1 MPNNDGTVFIA
12 VDFDTTPMQKGAKVL
27 ENSLKNTIGISNTAF
42 GKASASA
49 NHYGAQL
56 DKLSAKLQY
65 LNDKLAYMQEGGAAG
80 QRLTVQINDQLAAL
94 KQETDEYKQMEAAA
108 AELAAQMREIA
119 QAQGKSSAEYKETEG
134 AHRVLTQEMGV
145 QKKKIDEINASLD
158 TMRDK
163 LHKAKTASIQSP
175 QYEKLKNDIA
185 LTEKEQHRLLSTQT
199 QSTKQVH
206 KTGTAQGK
214 MLSGLESGVKRLKS
228 IIAGA
233 FFFNIISKALTG
245 LTQAVGQYI
254 QTNKGFMQSLQIAK
268 GNLLTAFQPI
278 WQFIT
283 PALNALGKA
292 LAYVTGLIANFAAVL
307 SGKSLKDLQSQAK
320 ALDKNATAIKG
331 VSKATDK
338 AKKSADKATASF
350 DTLNILQSPTD
361 KSNNLGSS
369 SESTITPDFNAKSTF
384 ISDSVLEKFNGLR
397 ETLSKFKDIDLSPV
411 SNSLNGLYKACQP
424 ILDIVW
430 DNFLWAIENIFY
442 PLSHWTIET
451 ALPELLDTL
460 SVALG
465 ALSPVMAGF
474 SKIWKV
480 FYENFIKQIGEKTGE
495 EFIELLGTIKGKLE
509 ELKTFLENTTIFD
522 DLSTILEKILNV
534 LRPIIEPLITICGIV
549 LNFSFSYN
557 FDLFLGMLENIENIL
572 SIISALLE
580 GDFDKAFENFKKT
593 IKDGVTKNNV
603 FAIALKNVKK
613 AFVDL
618 KPKIDE
624 ATKSI
629 KKWASEFKDKLKKT
643 LDEWKN
649 KISNWWE
656 NDVSPWFTAEKWNS
670 LFEQLGESMAWGVVG
685 LRDSWEKISDW
696 WTEDVEPWFTLEKWV
711 SLFADIGNAIYE
723 ATYGENGWVT
733 KWKTNISN
741 WWENDVKPWFTLEK
755 WKELAGKIAD
765 GISSGIKA
773 IPNTFANIFNS
784 IIDTVEKAGNGVIDA
799 ANSFIKGYNSVAKIT
814 GIKQIKEFGRLDL
827 SKHKVPL
834 LATGAVIPPNREF
847 LAVLGDQKRGTNIEA
862 PLDTIVEAFQR
873 VQNNGV
879 NDVNIKF
886 SGNEGQ
892 LLRYLFNGLEVTK
905 SKRGLAFVK

>member
-1 MPNNDGTVFIA
+1 MPNNDGTVFIE

-27 ENSLKNTIGISNTAF
+27 ENSLKNTIGIADTAF

-49 NHYGAQL
+49 NQYGAQL
-56 DKLSAKLQY
+56 DKLSTKLQY

-80 QRLTVQINDQLAAL
+80 QRLTVQINEQLAAL

-108 AELAAQMREIA
+108 GELAAQMREIA

-163 LHKAKTASIQSP
+163 LHKAKTAAIQSP

-185 LTEKEQHRLLSTQT
+185 LTEKEQHRLLSAQT

-214 MLSGLESGVKRLKS
+214 MLSGLESGFKRLKS

-320 ALDKNATAIKG
+320 ALDKNASAIKN

-338 AKKSADKATASF
+338 AKKSADKASASF
-350 DTLNILQSPTD
+350 DTLNILQTSKGEEDTSQND
-361 KSNNLGSS
+361 SGGSS
-369 SESTITPDFNAKSTF
+369 GGISTPDFDSAAVELDKGLLAKMKEVKEYLSTTFEPAFAAINANVVPQLENLKTTF
-384 ISDSVLEKFNGLR
+384 KGIFSD
-397 ETLSKFKDIDLSPV
+397 V
-411 SNSLNGLYKACQP
+411 SGWGDPFLNY
-424 ILDIVW
+424 I
-430 DNFLWAIENIFY
+430 
-442 PLSHWTIET
+442 T
-451 ALPELLDTL
+451 DTFMP
-460 SVALG
+460 SVALRLSNLAVVAGG
-465 ALSPVMAGF
+465 ALESLNMVISDLWGTAFEPF
-474 SKIWKV
+474 FES
-480 FYENFIKQIGEKTGE
+480 FITEGLPRIT
-495 EFIELLGTIKGKLE
+495 EFGNQVSNTFTIAFTEAK
-509 ELKTFLENTTIFD
+509 TIFD
-522 DLSTILEKILNV
+522 TVWTNGILPAVQLLSDIFGDVWQIIKDTWDEYGQPIFDGFNQTVQTVSNLIQQIWTTVIEPIWTNLINIVTELWENHLKPLVANIAGMVAEFIIMAQTIYNNV
-534 LRPIIEPLITICGIV
+534 IAPIISWVVEWAGPVIT
-549 LNFSFSYN
+549 
-557 FDLFLGMLENIENIL
+557 
-572 SIISALLE
+572 
-580 GDFDKAFENFKKT
+580 T
-593 IKDGVTKNNV
+593 
-603 FAIALKNVKK
+603 AIN
-613 AFVDL
+613 
-618 KPKIDE
+618 
-624 ATKSI
+624 
-629 KKWASEFKDKLKKT
+629 
-643 LDEWKN
+643 
-649 KISNWWE
+649 
-656 NDVSPWFTAEKWNS
+656 
-670 LFEQLGESMAWGVVG
+670 
-685 LRDSWEKISDW
+685 
-696 WTEDVEPWFTLEKWV
+696 
-711 SLFADIGNAIYE
+711 
-723 ATYGENGWVT
+723 
-733 KWKTNISN
+733 
-741 WWENDVKPWFTLEK
+741 
-755 WKELAGKIAD
+755 
-765 GISSGIKA
+765 
-773 IPNTFANIFNS
+773 NIFNVVS
-784 IIDTVEKAGNGVIDA
+784 NFVSGAIDQFNGIVTVLRGIIE
-799 ANSFIKGYNSVAKIT
+799 FIT
-814 GIKQIKEFGRLDL
+814 GVFSGDWKKAWEGIKKVFKGIWDTLVAIVKTPINVIIGLINGLIDGVCSGINTVIKALNNLSFDVPDWVPVLGGKKFGFNLKTITAPQIPK
-827 SKHKVPL
+827 

-879 NDVNIKF
+879 NDINIKF

-892 LLRYLFNGLEVTK
+892 LLRYLFNGLEATK

>member
-1 MPNNDGTVFIA
+1 MPNNDGTVFIE

-27 ENSLKNTIGISNTAF
+27 ENSLKNTIGIADTAF

-49 NHYGAQL
+49 NQYGAQL

-80 QRLTVQINDQLAAL
+80 QRLTVQINEQLAAL

-108 AELAAQMREIA
+108 GELAAQMREIA

-163 LHKAKTASIQSP
+163 LHKAKTAAIQSP

-185 LTEKEQHRLLSTQT
+185 LTEKEQHRLLSAQT

-214 MLSGLESGVKRLKS
+214 MLSGLESGFKRLKS

-320 ALDKNATAIKG
+320 ALDKNASAIKN

-338 AKKSADKATASF
+338 AKKSADKASASF
-350 DTLNILQSPTD
+350 DTLNILQTSKGEEDTSQND
-361 KSNNLGSS
+361 SGGSS
-369 SESTITPDFNAKSTF
+369 GGISTPDFDSAAVELDKGLLAKMKEVKEYLSTTFEPAFAAINANVVPQLENLKTTF
-384 ISDSVLEKFNGLR
+384 KGIFSD
-397 ETLSKFKDIDLSPV
+397 V
-411 SNSLNGLYKACQP
+411 SGWGDPFLNY
-424 ILDIVW
+424 I
-430 DNFLWAIENIFY
+430 
-442 PLSHWTIET
+442 T
-451 ALPELLDTL
+451 DTFMP
-460 SVALG
+460 SVALRLSNLAVVAGG
-465 ALSPVMAGF
+465 ALESLNMVISDLWGTAFEPF
-474 SKIWKV
+474 FES
-480 FYENFIKQIGEKTGE
+480 FITEGLPRIT
-495 EFIELLGTIKGKLE
+495 EFGNQVSNTFTIAFTEAK
-509 ELKTFLENTTIFD
+509 TIFD
-522 DLSTILEKILNV
+522 TVWTNGILPAVQLLSDIFGDVWQIIKDTWDEYGQPIFDGFNQTVQTVSNLIQQIWTTVIEPIWTNLINIVTELWENHLKPLVANIAGMVAEFIIMAQTIYNNV
-534 LRPIIEPLITICGIV
+534 IAPIISWVVEWAGPVIT
-549 LNFSFSYN
+549 
-557 FDLFLGMLENIENIL
+557 
-572 SIISALLE
+572 
-580 GDFDKAFENFKKT
+580 T
-593 IKDGVTKNNV
+593 
-603 FAIALKNVKK
+603 AIN
-613 AFVDL
+613 
-618 KPKIDE
+618 
-624 ATKSI
+624 
-629 KKWASEFKDKLKKT
+629 
-643 LDEWKN
+643 
-649 KISNWWE
+649 
-656 NDVSPWFTAEKWNS
+656 
-670 LFEQLGESMAWGVVG
+670 
-685 LRDSWEKISDW
+685 
-696 WTEDVEPWFTLEKWV
+696 
-711 SLFADIGNAIYE
+711 
-723 ATYGENGWVT
+723 
-733 KWKTNISN
+733 
-741 WWENDVKPWFTLEK
+741 
-755 WKELAGKIAD
+755 
-765 GISSGIKA
+765 
-773 IPNTFANIFNS
+773 NIFNVVS
-784 IIDTVEKAGNGVIDA
+784 NFVSGAIDQFNGIVTVLRGIIE
-799 ANSFIKGYNSVAKIT
+799 FIT
-814 GIKQIKEFGRLDL
+814 GVFSGDWKKAWEGIKKVFKGIWDTLVAIVKTPINVIIGLINGLIDGVCSGINTVIKALNNLSFDVPDWVPVLGGKKFGFNLKTITAPQIPK
-827 SKHKVPL
+827 

-879 NDVNIKF
+879 NDINIKF

-892 LLRYLFNGLEVTK
+892 LLRYLFNGLEATK